1 MNGPGDLNF
10 SVRTPLGTLVL
21 DVSLQV
27 AAEAPLVVVGPNGAG
42 KSSLLLAL
50 LGALPVREGRIQIG
64 AEELL
69 NTQSGID
76 CPTELRRIG
85 YVPQD
90 YALFPHLT
98 VRQNFEFAV
107 RCSPVLATRLERR
120 EQVEAVLHDLKLS
133 SLAERRATALSGGE
147 KQRVALGRALVS
159 RPRALL
165 LDEPLA
171 ALDAQARHEVRLFL
185 AEYLET
191 LRLPTLIVTHDPNDA
206 QVLGKRVAVI
216 EAGSCSRS
224 LTWAELCQAPV
235 SRFVSEFVGR
245 ER

>member
-1 MNGPGDLNF
+1 MNEPGDLSF
-10 SVRTPLGTLVL
+10 SVRTPLGTLAL

-42 KSSLLLAL
+42 KSSLLLTL

-64 AEELL
+64 ADELL
-69 NTQSGID
+69 NTQSGVD
-76 CPTELRRIG
+76 CPIELRRIG

-98 VRQNFEFAV
+98 VRQNLEFAV
-107 RCSPVLATRLERR
+107 RCSAVPATRFERR
-120 EQVEAVLHDLKLS
+120 EQVEAILHDLQLS

-147 KQRVALGRALVS
+147 KQRVALGRALAS
-159 RPRALL
+159 RPRVLL

-171 ALDAQARHEVRLFL
+171 ALDAQARYEVRLFL
-185 AEYLET
+185 AEYLEM

-206 QVLGKRVAVI
+206 QILGKRVAVI
-216 EAGSCSRS
+216 ESGSCSRS
-224 LTWAELCQAPV
+224 LTWAELSQAPA